1 MTHDAVDA
9 YIRGFPPAV
18 QAQLQAVRAAARQ
31 AAPQA
36 EERISYRMPALFQHG
51 VLLYYAAFNKHIG
64 LYPPV
69 ADEALRARAA
79 RYAGPKGN
87 LQLPLDEPLPLALV
101 TAIVRSRLRANAAKA
116 AKAAKATKPAPQHR
130 PWGAA

>member
-18 QAQLQAVRAAARQ
+18 QAQLQALRAAARQ

-116 AKAAKATKPAPQHR
+116 AKAAKDRKSVV
-130 PWGAA
+130 

>member
-1 MTHDAVDA
+1 MTHDPVDA

-116 AKAAKATKPAPQHR
+116 AKAAKAAPQRR
-130 PWGAA
+130 PRGAA